1 MDCYKELQFDSP
13 QSVYDPIRRWCE
25 LGTYDKKLLLK
36 EEVWRDMKRYLSN
49 VDVISY
55 DEKNNLKEKYIKKYV
70 KSEYDESKKRELQVS
85 VIDPVMRKL
94 LKRDG
99 KNCCYRVVHD
109 S

>member
-1 MDCYKELQFDSP
+1 
-13 QSVYDPIRRWCE
+13 
-25 LGTYDKKLLLK
+25 
-36 EEVWRDMKRYLSN
+36 MKRYLSN